1 MADGVTPTEAA
12 SGPRTERGLTYPL
25 GAPPVPGQAVEA
37 APGVLWLRLPLPM
50 SLDHINVYALADNDA
65 EGDGWTLVDTGLYT
79 KASIA
84 GWEAAF
90 AGPLEGK
97 PVKRVICTH
106 MHPDHL
112 GLAGWLCER
121 FRVPLLMSR
130 LEYVTARM
138 LVADTGPAPAEGETF
153 FRAAGWDDERIDGWR
168 REFGRF
174 GKGVYPMPQSYQR
187 LTEGDDIE
195 IGGEVW
201 TVVVGNGH
209 CPEHVCLW
217 RKSDDVFLS
226 GDQILPRISSN
237 VSVWPTEPLQDPL
250 GDWLASL
257 AKLRALLPENAF
269 VLPSHGEPFTGVHT
283 RLDALTKG
291 HHTGLTRLERA
302 LREPRRAIDVFSSLF
317 ARPIGDGV
325 FGMATGESMAHLNYL
340 EAQGRARRERDADGV
355 DWWTA
360 TRTDTEIGIDPEEE
374 TTA

>member
-1 MADGVTPTEAA
+1 LADGVTPTEVV

-25 GAPPVPGQAVEA
+25 GAPPVAGQAVEA
-37 APGVLWLRLPLPM
+37 APGILWLRLPLPM
-50 SLDHINVYALADNDA
+50 SLDHINVYALADND
-65 EGDGWTLVDTGLYT
+65 EHGDGWTLVDTGLYT

-84 GWEAAF
+84 GWETAL
-90 AGPLEGK
+90 AGPLGGK

-112 GLAGWLCER
+112 GLAGWLCTR
-121 FRVPLLMSR
+121 FGVPLLMSR

-138 LVADTGPAPAEGETF
+138 LVADTGPAPPEGEVF
-153 FRAAGWDDERIDGWR
+153 FRAAGWDDDRIDGWR
-168 REFGRF
+168 SEFGRF

-201 TVVVGNGH
+201 SVVVGNGH

-217 RKSDDVFLS
+217 RKSDGVFLS

-250 GDWLASL
+250 GDWLNSL
-257 AKLRALLPENAF
+257 AKLRALLPEDTF

-283 RLDALTKG
+283 RLEALQKG
-291 HHTGLTRLERA
+291 HQTGLTRLERA

-340 EAQGRARRERDADGV
+340 EAQGRARRERDANGV
-355 DWWTA
+355 DWWSA
-360 TRTDTEIGIDPEEE
+360 THIRAGDDPEEE